1 MSNTYMETRLYTR
14 MEHSNI
20 GENGD
25 ARLVIMKM
33 QGDDMKGDYIIF
45 ICRVGVRT

>member
-1 MSNTYMETRLYTR
+1 MSNRYMEAKLYTR
-14 MEHSNI
+14 TGHSNI

-33 QGDDMKGDYIIF
+33 PAVEKDYIM
-45 ICRVGVRT
+45 